1 MSPKFPPATRDI
13 VVIGASAGG
22 LTVLC
27 ELMRG
32 LPMRFP
38 AAVFIAV
45 HTSADNPGVLPQILA
60 RFGPLP
66 VAFAHDGETIER
78 GRIYVAPPDHHLLI
92 ERDRV
97 RVTHGPKENGFRP
110 AVDPL
115 FRTAARSYGPRTIG
129 LVLSGALNDGTH
141 GLALIAEAGGVALAQ
156 DPQEA
161 LIPSM
166 PLSAIQNV
174 EVRRVLHSTEI
185 AGVLA
190 DLVHETVDDPDDPPN
205 DPNDPPNDPDV
216 ALVGASLQQQAPPGA
231 PSGYTCP
238 ECGGAMWEIRELDR
252 LLRFR
257 CHVGH
262 GFTAE
267 SLSARQEFALE
278 AAMWTALRALE
289 EHSALCRRMAERAE
303 ERKLNCLASR
313 YRRDADEGAARA
325 DVIRSALEQAKPGA
339 ADPSDADA
347 IEQMHPA
354 DAPPLAPSPAP
365 LTTTKSK

>member
-1 MSPKFPPATRDI
+1 M
-13 VVIGASAGG
+13 IGASAGG
-22 LTVLC
+22 LAVLC

-32 LPMRFP
+32 LPMHFP
-38 AAVFIAV
+38 AALFVAV

-66 VAFAHDGETIER
+66 VAFARDGEAIER
-78 GRIYVAPPDHHLLI
+78 GRIYVASPDHHLLI
-92 ERDRV
+92 ERGRV
-97 RVTHGPKENGFRP
+97 RVSHGPKENGFRP
-110 AVDPL
+110 AVDPM

-141 GLALIAEAGGVALAQ
+141 GLSLIAEVGGVALAQ
-156 DPQEA
+156 DPQDA
-161 LIPSM
+161 LVPSM

-174 EVRRVLHSTEI
+174 EVRRVLHTAEI

-190 DLVHETVDDPDDPPN
+190 DLVREQVEDPQLPAHA
-205 DPNDPPNDPDV
+205 PDV
-216 ALVGASLQQQAPPGA
+216 VLAGTSIQQQTPPGA

-238 ECGGAMWEIRELDR
+238 ECGGAMWEIHESGK

-267 SLSARQEFALE
+267 TLIARQEYELE
-278 AAMWTALRALE
+278 AAMWTALRTLE
-289 EHSALCRRMAERAE
+289 EHVALCRRMAERAD
-303 ERKLNCLASR
+303 ERSLVGLASR

-325 DVIRSALEQAKPGA
+325 EVIRGALGPAVHGEPQPADDDALEQT
-339 ADPSDADA
+339 
-347 IEQMHPA
+347 HPA
-354 DAPPLAPSPAP
+354 DALPLS
-365 LTTTKSK
+365 TTKSQ

>member
-1 MSPKFPPATRDI
+1 MSPKFPPTTRDI
-13 VVIGASAGG
+13 IVIGASAGG

-32 LPMRFP
+32 LPMRLP
-38 AAVFIAV
+38 AAVFIVV

-115 FRTAARSYGPRTIG
+115 FRTAARSHGPRTIG

-190 DLVHETVDDPDDPPN
+190 DLVHETVDDPDDPPT
-205 DPNDPPNDPDV
+205 DPDV

-267 SLSARQEFALE
+267 SLNAKQELALE

-313 YRRDADEGAARA
+313 YRRDADEGAVRA
-325 DVIRSALEQAKPGA
+325 DMIRGALEQAKPGTA
-339 ADPSDADA
+339 HPSDADA
-347 IEQMHPA
+347 LEQMHPA
-354 DAPPLAPSPAP
+354 DAPPIQPSPAP
-365 LTTTKSK
+365 VTTTKS

>member
-1 MSPKFPPATRDI
+1 M
-13 VVIGASAGG
+13 IGASAGG
-22 LTVLC
+22 LAVLC

-38 AAVFIAV
+38 AALFVAV

-66 VAFAHDGETIER
+66 VAFARDGEAITR
-78 GRIYVAPPDHHLLI
+78 GRIYVAPPDYHLLV
-92 ERDRV
+92 ERGWV
-97 RVTHGPKENGFRP
+97 RVTRGPKENGFRP
-110 AVDPL
+110 AVDSL

-141 GLALIAEAGGVALAQ
+141 GLSLIAEVGGVALAQ

-174 EVRRVLHSTEI
+174 EVRRVLHSAEI

-190 DLVHETVDDPDDPPN
+190 EIVREQVEVPEGAVDRE
-205 DPNDPPNDPDV
+205 PDV
-216 ALVGASLQQQAPPGA
+216 GAGATSSQRETPPGV

-238 ECGGAMWEIRELDR
+238 ECGGAMWEVDPSGK

-267 SLSARQEFALE
+267 ALIARQENDLD
-278 AAMWTALRALE
+278 AAIWTALRTLE
-289 EHSALCRRMAERAE
+289 EHVALCRRVAGRADERG
-303 ERKLNCLASR
+303 LPGLAAR
-313 YRRDADEGAARA
+313 YRRDADEGAMRA
-325 DVIRSALEQAKPGA
+325 EVIRAALERTPLGA
-339 ADPSDADA
+339 SHPSDTAA
-347 IEQMHPA
+347 IEQVHPA
-354 DAPPLAPSPAP
+354 DVTPLDSPPAP
-365 LTTTKSK
+365 LTITKT

>member
-1 MSPKFPPATRDI
+1 
-13 VVIGASAGG
+13 
-22 LTVLC
+22 
-27 ELMRG
+27 
-32 LPMRFP
+32 
-38 AAVFIAV
+38 
-45 HTSADNPGVLPQILA
+45 
-60 RFGPLP
+60 
-66 VAFAHDGETIER
+66 
-78 GRIYVAPPDHHLLI
+78 
-92 ERDRV
+92 
-97 RVTHGPKENGFRP
+97 
-110 AVDPL
+110 
-115 FRTAARSYGPRTIG
+115 
-129 LVLSGALNDGTH
+129 
-141 GLALIAEAGGVALAQ
+141 
-156 DPQEA
+156 
-161 LIPSM
+161 M

-205 DPNDPPNDPDV
+205 HLNEPPNHLNDPPNHPNDPPNDPDV

-303 ERKLNCLASR
+303 ERKLGGLASR

-325 DVIRSALEQAKPGA
+325 DVIRSALERAKPGA